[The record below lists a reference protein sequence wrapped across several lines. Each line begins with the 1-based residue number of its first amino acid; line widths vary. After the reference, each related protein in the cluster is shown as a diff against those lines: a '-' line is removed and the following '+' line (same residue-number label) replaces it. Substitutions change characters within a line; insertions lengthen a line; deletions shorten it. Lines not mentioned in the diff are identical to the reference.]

1 MMLRVVQ
8 GKGGI
13 DREVPLS
20 KKLLSALRE
29 YYRWMR
35 PETYLFP
42 GTVNHARA
50 DKPISEKIVWQ
61 AVHEATIRGGIR
73 KRVTPHTLRHYA
85 ASRTMPRVEVLAAN
99 RRHSSGIDA
108 A

>member
-42 GTVNHARA
+42 GTVNHSRA

-61 AVHEATIRGGIR
+61 AVHEATIRAGIK
-73 KRVTPHTLRHYA
+73 KRVTPHTLRQRA
-85 ASRTMPRVEVLAAN
+85 PPGGALVAPAKC
-99 RRHSSGIDA
+99 
-108 A
+108 